1 MTVQKD
7 GATCYSFSATN
18 DINSV
23 ESATYKDGAGAD
35 LVTETIS
42 GTTVTVTCPG
52 GSAVV
57 ADSSCDA
64 ALFALGG
71 LYPATSAT
79 CTAGSCAF

>member
-1 MTVQKD
+1 MSKPARRLMTVLELA
-7 GATCYSFSATN
+7 GAVVLATC
-18 DINSV
+18 
-23 ESATYKDGAGAD
+23 
-35 LVTETIS
+35 ETIS

-57 ADSSCDA
+57 ADSSCEA